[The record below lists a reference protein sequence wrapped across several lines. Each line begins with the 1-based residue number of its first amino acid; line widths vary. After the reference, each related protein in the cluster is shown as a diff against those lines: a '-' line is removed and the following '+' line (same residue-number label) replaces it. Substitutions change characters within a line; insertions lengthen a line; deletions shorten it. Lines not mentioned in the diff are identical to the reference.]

1 MTKNTASH
9 NTMNALFR
17 YLLSLSRVRR
27 AGGSGNRV
35 ASYIIA
41 ILATLVTLL
50 IYYALGVAIE
60 GRLSAI
66 LFVLPI
72 IISAYLGGVGPGLI
86 STLISAAYLAF
97 FIIPP
102 TYSFAIEERLNLS
115 QLIILMT
122 NGALV
127 SLLIE
132 VLHRSR
138 VYAEE
143 RTNDFL
149 AANKKLEEEIIE
161 RKKAEEALKEQGSR
175 LKSIFRVAPV
185 GIGLAHNRHLA
196 DVNNTLCTMTGYSR
210 NELIGKSA
218 RILYPS
224 DEEFEYVGTEKYR
237 QIKEK
242 GTGTV
247 ETRWLRKD
255 GSPIHII
262 LSSTPLDWKELAK
275 GVTFTALDISDRTRA
290 EKKLLMSLKEKEILL
305 HEIHHRVKN
314 NLQVISSL
322 ILLQSANISDKQSL
336 DLLQECQNRIKAM
349 ALVHEELYRAKDFIS
364 FDFSSYITGL
374 VSSLFESYAADK
386 NRVALEIAADNILL
400 DIDMAIPCGLI
411 INELVS
417 NSLKHAFPNG
427 SSGLIRVN
435 ARALAENTVSVSV
448 SDNGIGLPAA
458 LEPGGSE
465 TLGLQLVYMLA
476 DQLHGVVT
484 VLRNKGTEFRISFE
498 NGLSTEPP
506 AEYTEKQS

>member
-1 MTKNTASH
+1 MTNKSGRSD
-9 NTMNALFR
+9 TMNALIR

-27 AGGSGNRV
+27 TGGTSNRL
-35 ASYIIA
+35 ASYTIA
-41 ILATLVTLL
+41 ILATLVTLI
-50 IYYALGVAIE
+50 IYYALGMAIE

-66 LFVLPI
+66 LLVLPI

-86 STLISAAYLAF
+86 STIMSAAYLAF
-97 FIIPP
+97 YIIPP
-102 TYSFAIEERLNLS
+102 TNSFAIEKGLNLS
-115 QLIILMT
+115 QFIMLMT
-122 NGALV
+122 NGILV
-127 SLLIE
+127 SILIE

-149 AANKKLEEEIIE
+149 AANKKLEQEIIE

-175 LKSIFRVAPV
+175 LKSIFRAAPV

-210 NELIGKSA
+210 NDLIGKSA

-224 DEEFEYVGTEKYR
+224 DEDFEYVGTEKYR

-255 GSPIHII
+255 GSLINII
-262 LSSTPLDWKELAK
+262 LSSTPLDWKDLGK

-322 ILLQSANISDKQSL
+322 ILLQSDYISDKKAL
-336 DLLQECQNRIKAM
+336 ELLQECQNRIKAM
-349 ALVHEELYRAKDFIS
+349 ALVHEELYRTKDFAS
-364 FDFSSYITGL
+364 FDFSSYVTGL

-386 NRVALEIAADNILL
+386 NKVALEIAADEIRL

-417 NSLKHAFPNG
+417 NALKHAFPE
-427 SSGLIRVN
+427 SESGLIRVN
-435 ARALAENTVSVSV
+435 VQTSAGNVVTLSV
-448 SDNGIGLPAA
+448 SDNGIGLPASF
-458 LEPGGSE
+458 EPGGTE
-465 TLGLQLVYMLA
+465 TLGLQLVYMLT
-476 DQLHGVVT
+476 DQLHGTIT
-484 VLRNKGTEFRISFE
+484 VFRGNGTEFRISFE
-498 NGLSTEPP
+498 NSLT
-506 AEYTEKQS
+506 T